1 MRSYEMNIET
11 GDELAAV
18 NEILAA
24 IGEPPVNTLEGDA
37 NADVASARRI
47 LNSVNRQIQSR
58 GWTFNIETGLTLQ
71 PDVFSQL
78 IPYSSDYLSLMS
90 TGGTSVYVNRGGYIY
105 DRTANTDRFTA
116 AIQVNIIRLKEYYE
130 MPECFRHWITVKS
143 ARKFNSSFFGAPEV
157 DGSLQ
162 EDELEAQR
170 LAMEWELDYGKYNM
184 LDGDA
189 FVGGLLAR

>member
-18 NEILAA
+18 NEILAS

-47 LNSVNRQIQSR
+47 LNSVNRKIQMQ
-58 GWTFNIETGLTLQ
+58 GWTFNIEQGLTLQ
-71 PDVFSQL
+71 PDVFSKL

-105 DRTANTDRFTA
+105 DRTANTDRFDA
-116 AIQVNIIRLKEYYE
+116 PIQVNIIRLKEYYE
-130 MPECFRHWITVKS
+130 MPECFRNWITVS
-143 ARKFNSSFFGAPEV
+143 ASRKFNRSFFGAPEV
-157 DGSLQ
+157 DGGLQ
-162 EDELEAQR
+162 EEELEAKR
-170 LAMEWELDYGKYNM
+170 IAMEWELDYGKFNM

-189 FVGGLLAR
+189 FVGGLLSR